1 MSKREDI
8 SVDKETVLPCIAVK
22 PGEIHP
28 RVITCGDPARAEKI
42 SKKLTDVKCLAK
54 NREFWSYSGL
64 YKDVP
69 VTVTSHGV
77 GAGGAAIAFESLYRA
92 GAKVIIRV
100 GTCGGMQD
108 GIDAGSIII
117 ATGACREEGV
127 TEKMIPLS
135 YPAIADGEVVA
146 SLTQS
151 ARDLGIEFHKGLILT
166 QALFYASLLESRVKL
181 YAKAGI
187 KAMENE
193 AAALLVV
200 ASLHGIKA
208 GTILAA
214 DAKAFELVG
223 VDNYK
228 PEEGLVHKAVED
240 EIKIALEAIVK
251 VSLD

>member
-1 MSKREDI
+1 MSKDA
-8 SVDKETVLPCIAVK
+8 VLPCIAVR
-22 PGEIHP
+22 PGEINP

-42 SKKLTDVKCLAK
+42 AGMLSDVKCMAK
-54 NREFWSYSGL
+54 NREYWTYNGL
-64 YKDVP
+64 YNGVP

-77 GAGGAAIAFESLYRA
+77 GAGGASIGFESLVRA

-108 GIDAGSIII
+108 GIDAGSIVI
-117 ATGACREEGV
+117 ATAACREEGV

-146 SLTQS
+146 ALSQS
-151 ARDLGIEFHKGLILT
+151 AKDLGVEVHKGIILT
-166 QALFYASLLESRVKL
+166 QALFYPSFLESKVKL
-181 YAKAGI
+181 YSKAGI

-193 AAALLVV
+193 AASLLVV

-223 VDNYK
+223 VENYV
-228 PEEGLVHKAVED
+228 PDQESVYKAVEN

-251 VSLD
+251 VDLD